1 MAAVATFDEL
11 EEQSL
16 APEDSGDTERLL
28 PQEIKRSVWSVY
40 SDISVLLVCLITF
53 TGDSSR
59 GILFPVL
66 WPLCQALG
74 GSVIDL
80 GYLVAMFSLGRLV
93 ITTPLGYFCDVYRHR
108 LSLIIANVVLIGG
121 TLLWA
126 NSYHTRKIAS
136 LYFAQF
142 VLGVGSGSLGVT
154 RSFVVEQVEPAFRT
168 RIVSLLT
175 ALQYAGFTVSPFL
188 GSLLSNPKID
198 GTSGYWTFALPAYAV
213 GFLAFLSLLGLVF
226 QFKDIRTPKARSSRA
241 QEGEPSASPEDAL
254 EMKKII
260 IVMLFLNI
268 ATKGSIAV
276 YETLGSQIGLV
287 DYRLSSIQLGI
298 LISLAGAAGTVQL
311 LLFDSF
317 WAKRFT
323 DIQLILGGSVVMML
337 AQLFLI
343 NYGTVT
349 PLANFIIAVILMY
362 TIGYPIAHTA
372 VLGGFSKV
380 QKSGPQA
387 ALMGWFATA
396 GSLARIV
403 LPIFSGYLDTVK
415 DNSPFS
421 IVLGMLTISYLGV
434 IFLENRIRFWIE
446 DLNEDERDAP
456 LSNLQ
461 KGQLLFMGAFFLFAM
476 ASLSFSSEAGPGLGD
491 PNSWEIGDI

>member
-1 MAAVATFDEL
+1 MSAAIAGFEDSES
-11 EEQSL
+11 QSL
-16 APEDSGDTERLL
+16 SQETQEDNSDTAMLL
-28 PQEIKRSVWSVY
+28 PQTQKKSVWSVY
-40 SDISVLLVCLITF
+40 ADISVLLVCLITF

-80 GYLVAMFSLGRLV
+80 GFLVAMFSFGRLV
-93 ITTPLGYFCDVYRHR
+93 VTTPLGYFCDIYRHR

-121 TLLWA
+121 TVLWA
-126 NSYHTRKIAS
+126 NAYHTKKIVS

-188 GSLLSNPKID
+188 GSLLSNPVID
-198 GTSGYWTFALPAYAV
+198 GSNGYWTFALPAYAI
-213 GFLAFLSLLGLVF
+213 GFLAFFSLLGLIF
-226 QFKDIRTPKARSSRA
+226 QFKDIKTPKARSPRNQDGSSLT
-241 QEGEPSASPEDAL
+241 SAEDAL

-260 IVMLFLNI
+260 VVMLLLNI
-268 ATKGSIAV
+268 STKGSIAV

-287 DYRLSSIQLGI
+287 DYHLSSIQLGV
-298 LISLAGAAGTVQL
+298 LISLSGAAGTVL
-311 LLFDSF
+311 LLTFDGF

-323 DIQLILGGSVVMML
+323 DIQLILGGSAVMMV

-343 NYGTVT
+343 NYGTGT
-349 PLANFIIAVILMY
+349 PLANFIIAVVLMY
-362 TIGYPIAHTA
+362 SIGYPIAHTA

-380 QKSGPQA
+380 QKSGPQVLLD
-387 ALMGWFATA
+387 ALCYRTHFLCRSHVGCVDGMVCYGWVTRED
-396 GSLARIV
+396 STPHILR
-403 LPIFSGYLDTVK
+403 LP
-415 DNSPFS
+415 
-421 IVLGMLTISYLGV
+421 
-434 IFLENRIRFWIE
+434 
-446 DLNEDERDAP
+446 
-456 LSNLQ
+456 
-461 KGQLLFMGAFFLFAM
+461 
-476 ASLSFSSEAGPGLGD
+476 
-491 PNSWEIGDI
+491 